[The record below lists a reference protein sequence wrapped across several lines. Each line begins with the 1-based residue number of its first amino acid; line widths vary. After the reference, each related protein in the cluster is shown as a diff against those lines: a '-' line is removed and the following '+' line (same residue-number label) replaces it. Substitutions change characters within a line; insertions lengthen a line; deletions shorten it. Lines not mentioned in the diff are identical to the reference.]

1 MLLAA
6 LCVAL
11 LCACNGPASPKKVSP
26 IPEKIDLSNIGDAT
40 LSASFS
46 VNDMNWTDGTLTL
59 SLYSKDI
66 YRAEDI
72 KALQTGDTLVLG
84 GNEIII
90 TSLKHDGNAL
100 LVNGG
105 LDEADGADLEPL
117 EDGTW
122 RSYMMDDY
130 FSFEEIGKVTL
141 PLEEAFTITDCGEE
155 PDDPVTTITT
165 DQKAYIDNL
174 PEYKK
179 DFSELDTEVQIKNGR
194 IVAIHRIW
202 TP

>member
-1 MLLAA
+1 MLLAT

-11 LCACNGPASPKKVSP
+11 LCACNGPVSPKKVCP

-46 VNDMNWTDGTLTL
+46 IHDINWTGGTLKLT
-59 SLYSKDI
+59 LYSKDI

-72 KALQTGDTLVLG
+72 NALQKGDTLVLG
-84 GNEIII
+84 GDEIII
-90 TSLKHDGNAL
+90 TSLKREDNAL

-105 LDEADGADLEPL
+105 LDAEDGADLEPM

-122 RSYMMDDY
+122 RSYRIDDY
-130 FSFEEIGKVTL
+130 FSFEEIGKVEL
-141 PLEEAFTITDCGEE
+141 PFDEDFIITDCGEE
-155 PDDPVTTITT
+155 PNDPVITVTTG
-165 DQKAYIDNL
+165 QKAYIDAL
-174 PEYKK
+174 PDYKK
-179 DFSELDTEVQIKNGR
+179 DFSELDTEVQIKDGR
-194 IVAIHRIW
+194 VVAIHRIW